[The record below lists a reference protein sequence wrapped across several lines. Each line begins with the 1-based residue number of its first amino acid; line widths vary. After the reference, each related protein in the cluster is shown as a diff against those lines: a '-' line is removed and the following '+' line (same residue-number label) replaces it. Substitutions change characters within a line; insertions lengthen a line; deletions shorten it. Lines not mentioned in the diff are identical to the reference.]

1 MSSRKSKVKPRSG
14 YVVQPRNSYDCAV
27 VELTKGGRPI
37 YCYRRL
43 IDATMRLQDWD
54 RDAATSW
61 VDFNI
66 VTLPGIRIKYGS

>member
-1 MSSRKSKVKPRSG
+1 
-14 YVVQPRNSYDCAV
+14 
-27 VELTKGGRPI
+27 
-37 YCYRRL
+37 
-43 IDATMRLQDWD
+43 MRLQDWN